1 MDREKGDGNT
11 ILLTVIG
18 VATLLVALVG
28 ATFAYF
34 STQVNNESNQS
45 MSISTAAPVGL
56 QYLGQQFEL
65 ANIIP
70 GTTNS
75 EEQGRFTVTNPSTS
89 TVDQQYDL
97 ELVIDENTLNNID
110 GDGQLLL
117 SITSTTTGTVK
128 KIGDATNVTE
138 ITNGLQWDL
147 TDGANVPK
155 KYQFVDDKRI
165 AIGQTDEYQMTLNFV
180 NFEDKTQDNNQGKSF
195 RAHID
200 LTNPVSVK

>member
-1 MDREKGDGNT
+1 MDKEKGDGNT

-56 QYLGQQFEL
+56 QYLGQKFEL
-65 ANIIP
+65 TNIIP
-70 GTTNS
+70 GTTNT
-75 EEQGRFTVTNPSTS
+75 EDQGRFTVTNPGTS

-97 ELVIDENTLNNID
+97 ELVIDENTLNNTD

-117 SITSTTTGTVK
+117 SITNTTAGTVK
-128 KIGDATNVTE
+128 KIGDATNVKE
-138 ITNGLQWDL
+138 ITNGLEWDL
-147 TDGANVPK
+147 TDGANVPN

-165 AIGQTDEYQMTLNFV
+165 GIGQTDTYQMTLNFV
-180 NFEDKTQDNNQGKSF
+180 NLDKPQDNNQGKSF

>member
-1 MDREKGDGNT
+1 MDKEKGDGNT

-56 QYLGQQFEL
+56 QYLGQKFEL
-65 ANIIP
+65 TNIIP
-70 GTTNS
+70 GTTS
-75 EEQGRFTVTNPSTS
+75 TEDQGRFTVTNPSTS

-97 ELVIDENTLNNID
+97 ELVIDENTLNNTD

-117 SITSTTTGTVK
+117 SITNTTAGTVK
-128 KIGDATNVTE
+128 KIGDATNVKE
-138 ITNGLQWDL
+138 ITNGLEWDL
-147 TDGANVPK
+147 TDGANVPN

-165 AIGQTDEYQMTLNFV
+165 GIGQTDTYQMTLNFV
-180 NFEDKTQDNNQGKSF
+180 NLDKPQDNNQGKSF

>member
-1 MDREKGDGNT
+1 MDKEKGDGNT

-56 QYLGQQFEL
+56 QYLGQKFEL
-65 ANIIP
+65 TNIIP
-70 GTTNS
+70 GTTNT
-75 EEQGRFTVTNPSTS
+75 EDQGRFTVTNPSTS

-97 ELVIDENTLNNID
+97 ELVIDENTLNNTD

-117 SITSTTTGTVK
+117 SITNTTAGTVK
-128 KIGDATNVTE
+128 KIGDATNVKE
-138 ITNGLQWDL
+138 ITNGLEWDL
-147 TDGANVPK
+147 TDGANVPN

-165 AIGQTDEYQMTLNFV
+165 GIGQTDTYQMTLNFV
-180 NFEDKTQDNNQGKSF
+180 NLDKPQDNNQGKSF